1 MQQLSIR
8 YIPTYSLVFN
18 ISQITNFDIITMV
31 LEILK
36 SQGTFQSFASFFGQ
50 FFCDNCL
57 FFKAFEIVTTIN
69 VFLFLIFF
77 QKIETNDSWILKYL
91 KN

>member
-8 YIPTYSLVFN
+8 YIPTYYLVFN

-57 FFKAFEIVTTIN
+57 FFEAFEIVTKIN
-69 VFLFLIFF
+69 VFFISFF
-77 QKIETNDSWILKYL
+77 QKIEIDDSWILKYL

>member
-1 MQQLSIR
+1 
-8 YIPTYSLVFN
+8 
-18 ISQITNFDIITMV
+18 MV

-57 FFKAFEIVTTIN
+57 FLEAFEIVTKIN
-69 VFLFLIFF
+69 VFFFFLIF
-77 QKIETNDSWILKYL
+77 KKLKPMILGF
-91 KN
+91 

>member
-1 MQQLSIR
+1 
-8 YIPTYSLVFN
+8 
-18 ISQITNFDIITMV
+18 MV

-57 FFKAFEIVTTIN
+57 FFEAFEIVKSM
-69 VFLFLIFF
+69 FF
-77 QKIETNDSWILKYL
+77 
-91 KN
+91 

>member
-8 YIPTYSLVFN
+8 YIPTYYLVFN
-18 ISQITNFDIITMV
+18 IFQITNFVIITMV

-57 FFKAFEIVTTIN
+57 FLEAFEIVTKIN
-69 VFLFLIFF
+69 VFFFFLIF
-77 QKIETNDSWILKYL
+77 KKLKPMILGF
-91 KN
+91 